1 MKNHL
6 RLALPPLASLRPESH
21 VAFALLDRNG
31 TVLRSGELQLAQL
44 ASAVPAPG
52 VQAILHPGDAVIVT
66 LNVPALSG
74 NRLDLAVQSLVESMA
89 LSDTDALC
97 IIHGPRQE
105 NGSAIVAWTDRE
117 PLLRA
122 WRLLAEAGLNVQSLT
137 PLPLALP
144 AQDKERERQLSLPAD
159 ERWRQPLPKWSFA
172 RPEWRP
178 AADQRRWRAP
188 LAWVAGAAALW
199 ILGLNIHAAQC
210 GAEVRT
216 LTTGIEQSVRRAFP
230 EMSVI
235 IDPLRQAENARDT
248 LRLARGASSNDD
260 FVPLAL
266 AAARVMNGAEGRVAR
281 LVYDKGELQL
291 GFNEGF
297 TAPPEASL
305 NQAAAAQSLEIRKD
319 DTLENTWIIRRARER
334 SRGGQQ

>member
-1 MKNHL
+1 M
-6 RLALPPLASLRPESH
+6 ASRRRP
-21 VAFALLDRNG
+21 
-31 TVLRSGELQLAQL
+31 
-44 ASAVPAPG
+44 
-52 VQAILHPGDAVIVT
+52 
-66 LNVPALSG
+66 
-74 NRLDLAVQSLVESMA
+74 
-89 LSDTDALC
+89 
-97 IIHGPRQE
+97 
-105 NGSAIVAWTDRE
+105 
-117 PLLRA
+117 
-122 WRLLAEAGLNVQSLT
+122 
-137 PLPLALP
+137 
-144 AQDKERERQLSLPAD
+144 
-159 ERWRQPLPKWSFA
+159 
-172 RPEWRP
+172 
-178 AADQRRWRAP
+178 AP
-188 LAWVAGAAALW
+188 LAWVAGAAAIW
-199 ILGLNIHAAQC
+199 ILGLNIHAAQR

-216 LTTGIEQSVRRAFP
+216 LTTGIEQSVRHAFP

>member
-6 RLALPPLASLRPESH
+6 RLALPPLTSLRPESLI
-21 VAFALLDRNG
+21 AFALLDRNA
-31 TVLRSGELQLAQL
+31 TVLRSGELQLSQL
-44 ASAVPAPG
+44 ASAVPAAG
-52 VQAILHPGDAVIVT
+52 VQAILHPDDAVIVT

-122 WRLLAEAGLNVQSLT
+122 WRTLAEAGLNIQQIT

-144 AQDKERERQLSLPAD
+144 AQDPDRNRQLTLPAD
-159 ERWRQPLPKWSFA
+159 ARWSQPLPKWSFA

-188 LAWVAGAAALW
+188 LAWTAVAAAVW
-199 ILGLNIHAAQC
+199 IIGLNVYAAQRSTE
-210 GAEVRT
+210 ARA
-216 LTTGIEQSVRRAFP
+216 LTVNTEQSVRRAFP
-230 EMSVI
+230 ELSVI

-248 LRLARGASSNDD
+248 LRLARGTSGNDD
-260 FVPLAL
+260 FIPLAL
-266 AAARVMNGAEGRVAR
+266 AAARTLNGAEGRVAR

-305 NQAAAAQSLEIRKD
+305 AQAAAAQGLDIRKD
-319 DTLENTWIIRRARER
+319 ETLENTWIIRRANER